1 MTVLR
6 LPAGDRATWLALRQ
20 QDVTAS
26 SAGALLGVHD
36 YLTPYELWALKT
48 GRWQEDPEETA
59 PMQRGRLLE
68 PVAVQLLQEKRP
80 TWRITHNTGGAQVY
94 LRDPDARLGATPD
107 VFAVDPE
114 REGTGVVQVKSV
126 EPGVFRR
133 KWRDPDTG
141 DVAPPLW
148 IAVQAIVEAHL
159 AGASWAAVAALT
171 VGFGADLE
179 IVPVPIH
186 AGVLDAVRAKVAD
199 FWAMVDEGREPAPDY
214 ARDGELIAR
223 LYADEKP
230 DELDLTLDN
239 RMPELVSEHA
249 ALKRQIKDATE
260 KVSAIDAEVKQKL
273 GNHAVALIAGG
284 KRITWKTQSRRG
296 YTVAPSSARVLRY
309 PKDEEEMA

>member
-6 LPAGDRATWLALRQ
+6 LPAGDRAAWLVLRQ

-26 SAGALLGVHD
+26 AAGCLLGVHD
-36 YLTPYELWALKT
+36 YLTPYELWALKA
-48 GRWQEDPEETA
+48 GLIQEDPEETA

-68 PVAVQLLQEKRP
+68 PVAVQLLREMRP
-80 TWRITHNTGGAQVY
+80 TWTITHNTGAAQIY

-114 REGTGVVQVKSV
+114 RDGTGIVQIKSV

-159 AGASWAAVAALT
+159 AGAAWAAVAALT

-186 AGVLDAVRAKVAD
+186 AGVLDAVRAKVAE
-199 FWAMVDEGREPAPDY
+199 FWTMVDEGRQPAPDF

-239 RMPELVSEHA
+239 RMPELVRDHR
-249 ALKRQIKDATE
+249 ALKRQAKICAARLAE
-260 KVSAIDAEVKQKL
+260 VDAEVKAKL
-273 GNHAVALIAGG
+273 GNHTVALIAGG
-284 KRITWKTQSRRG
+284 KRITWKTQNRKG
-296 YTVAPSSARVLRY
+296 YTVAPSTARVLRY
-309 PKDEEEMA
+309 PKDEEDAA